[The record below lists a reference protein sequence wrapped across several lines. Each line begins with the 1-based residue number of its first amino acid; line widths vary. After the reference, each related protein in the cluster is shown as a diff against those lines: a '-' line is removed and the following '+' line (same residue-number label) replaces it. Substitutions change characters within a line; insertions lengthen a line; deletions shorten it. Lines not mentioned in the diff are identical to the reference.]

1 MRKKN
6 KWEILGNNVD
16 KLPKNVQ
23 SFRGN
28 EILAGLEMRAVE
40 MKNGRK
46 HRKKSNPTIKYSVP
60 CSILSL
66 TGMLHYW
73 ATTKNKQLLKT

>member
-1 MRKKN
+1 MSQKYRWDLCAGSKVTQEKN
-6 KWEILGNNVD
+6 KREIIENNVD

-23 SFRGN
+23 RFRGN

-46 HRKKSNPTIKYSVP
+46 HRKNQITLLN
-60 CSILSL
+60 ILCFFP
-66 TGMLHYW
+66 
-73 ATTKNKQLLKT
+73 